1 MADPTREQQIEQLQ
15 QEQNV
20 RLNQIASAD
29 PIINRIAGKL
39 EILQALESESEL
51 EALEPE
57 LKIESETEDGKSGT
71 LG

>member
-1 MADPTREQQIEQLQ
+1 MADEPTREQQIEQLQ
-15 QEQNV
+15 QEQSV

-39 EILQALESESEL
+39 EILQTLK
-51 EALEPE
+51 PE
-57 LKIESETEDGKSGT
+57 LKVVESDTEDGASGT

>member
-1 MADPTREQQIEQLQ
+1 MIVADEPTREQQIEQLQ
-15 QEQNV
+15 QEQSV
-20 RLNQIASAD
+20 LLNQIASAD

-39 EILQALESESEL
+39 EILQALET

-57 LKIESETEDGKSGT
+57 LKIESETGDDKSGT

>member
-1 MADPTREQQIEQLQ
+1 MAEPTREQQIEQLQ

>member
-1 MADPTREQQIEQLQ
+1 MAEPTREQQIEQLQ

-39 EILQALESESEL
+39 EILQALET

-57 LKIESETEDGKSGT
+57 LKIESETGDDKSGT

>member
-1 MADPTREQQIEQLQ
+1 MADEPTREQQIEQLQ
-15 QEQNV
+15 QEQSV

-39 EILQALESESEL
+39 EILQALK
-51 EALEPE
+51 PE
-57 LKIESETEDGKSGT
+57 LKVVESDTEDGASGT

>member
-1 MADPTREQQIEQLQ
+1 MAEPTREQQIEQLQ

-39 EILQALESESEL
+39 EILQAVK
-51 EALEPE
+51 PE
-57 LKIESETEDGKSGT
+57 LKVVESDTEDGASGT

>member
-1 MADPTREQQIEQLQ
+1 MADEPTREQLIEQLQ
-15 QEQNV
+15 QEQGA

-29 PIINRIAGKL
+29 PVINRIAGKL
-39 EILQALESESEL
+39 EILQALET